1 MELFDVEFR
10 QRKLR
15 YVLQCLLATAAVLAV
30 LLILDALTNAAIIA
44 ALGASSFI
52 LFTMPHAQVSRPRFV
67 VGGYVVGAAVGTLC
81 YWLGQ
86 IPWPAALAG
95 HSYVAFGAMAV
106 GLAIFVMV
114 LTNTE
119 HPPAA
124 SLALGL
130 VLGEWSLLT
139 VAVVLVGIVAL
150 SGLKKLLKPALI
162 NLL

>member
-1 MELFDVEFR
+1 MELFDVKFTR
-10 QRKLR
+10 RKLR
-15 YVLQCLLATAAVLAV
+15 YVLQSLLAAAAVLLV
-30 LLILDALTNAAIIA
+30 LLVLDAISNAAIIA

-52 LFTMPHAQVSRPRFV
+52 LFTMPHAQVARVRFV

-86 IPWPAALAG
+86 TPWAAALG
-95 HSYVAFGAMAV
+95 EPPYVAFGALAV
-106 GLAIFVMV
+106 GLAIFLMV

-130 VLGEWSLLT
+130 VLGQWSLLT
-139 VAVVLVGIVAL
+139 VGVVLVGIVGL
-150 SGLKKLLKPALI
+150 SALKKLLQPMLI

>member
-1 MELFDVEFR
+1 MELFDAKFTR
-10 QRKLR
+10 QKLR
-15 YVLQCLLATAAVLAV
+15 YVLQSLLATAAVLLV
-30 LLILDALTNAAIIA
+30 LLVLDSNAAIIA

-52 LFTMPHAQVSRPRFV
+52 LFTMPHAQVARVRFV
-67 VGGYVVGAAVGTLC
+67 VGGYVVGVAVGTLC
-81 YWLGQ
+81 HWLGQ
-86 IPWPAALAG
+86 CPWPAALG
-95 HSYVAFGAMAV
+95 EPPYVAFGALAV

-130 VLGEWSLLT
+130 VLGQWSLLT
-139 VAVVLVGIVAL
+139 VGVVLVGIVGL
-150 SGLKKLLKPALI
+150 SALKKLLEPMLI